1 MAGSSRSYVSHAC
14 NELNRSGWLRFVNT
28 PNSRIAV
35 PAFPREVE
43 DERIEKLLWEK
54 DMAPYL
60 GEFLMRKLLDNTVAS
75 TTFMDNARPSFLR
88 NPKTNQ
94 PLEYDRLYFEG
105 VAFEFNGE
113 QHYSTT
119 SEFPD
124 PQALQERR
132 TRDLIKVALSL
143 ENGITLVT
151 VVDEDLSVEGRRFL
165 YPIATLVCHKYTFL
179 LIITSVS
186 TSSRTTC
193 T

>member
-1 MAGSSRSYVSHAC
+1 
-14 NELNRSGWLRFVNT
+14 
-28 PNSRIAV
+28 
-35 PAFPREVE
+35 
-43 DERIEKLLWEK
+43 
-54 DMAPYL
+54 MAPYL

>member
-1 MAGSSRSYVSHAC
+1 MKRPRSIAELARVAGCSRSHVSHAC

-105 VAFEFNGE
+105 LLSS
-113 QHYSTT
+113 STVSNT
-119 SEFPD
+119 IRRPLNFPT
-124 PQALQERR
+124 PKPCRKEEPEIL
-132 TRDLIKVALSL
+132 
-143 ENGITLVT
+143 
-151 VVDEDLSVEGRRFL
+151 
-165 YPIATLVCHKYTFL
+165 
-179 LIITSVS
+179 
-186 TSSRTTC
+186 
-193 T
+193 